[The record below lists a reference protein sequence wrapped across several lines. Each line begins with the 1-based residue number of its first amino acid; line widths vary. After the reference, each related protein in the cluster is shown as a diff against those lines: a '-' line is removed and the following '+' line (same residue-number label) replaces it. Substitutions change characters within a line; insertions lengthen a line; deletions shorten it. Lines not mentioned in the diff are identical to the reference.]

1 MRSWFQHLSIATR
14 VALGCAAVAGLGGL
28 CVASASALHSPGAML
43 RALLQVGAAALLVA
57 GAVFALCRW
66 LLARE
71 LAALHQ
77 LAAAIDSVELDGS
90 ALYRNLPARGPTEVE
105 RIVAAWNG
113 FALRFD
119 IKMHSV
125 RDTATA
131 LNAGTQQLG
140 NSGPGL
146 AEQAKAQAVTIQ
158 EVAARVRSAV
168 DGTSDTKRRA
178 DTLAERTRVCR
189 QRLQDASQ
197 RMAAIGETIK
207 ELGDA
212 SKSTQTVLQTI
223 DQVAFQTNLL
233 ALNAA
238 IEAARAGDHGRGFA
252 VVADEVRSL
261 ARRSAEAA
269 QGNED
274 VIARSLKASAKG
286 QDLVAALTA
295 LLGEAAGLA
304 QDLHGDSVALQQ
316 DVAAQGDA
324 VVIACARSE
333 DLVAQNEAA
342 VATATEV
349 AACALAITA
358 AAAAV
363 EACVWPSPEVD
374 DRDIVAIGEAD
385 PV

>member
-14 VALGCAAVAGLGGL
+14 VAIGCAAVAGVGGL
-28 CVASASALHSPGAML
+28 CLAGASALHSPGAML

-90 ALYRNLPARGPTEVE
+90 PLYRNLPARGPIEVE

-131 LNAGTQQLG
+131 LNAGTHQLDT
-140 NSGPGL
+140 SGPGL
-146 AEQAKAQAVTIQ
+146 AEQAKAQAGTIQ
-158 EVAARVRSAV
+158 EVAERVRSAV
-168 DGTSDTKRRA
+168 DGTGLTKRRA
-178 DTLAERTRVCR
+178 DVLAERTRTCR

-197 RMAAIGETIK
+197 RMAAIGATIQD
-207 ELGDA
+207 LGDA

-274 VIARSLKASAKG
+274 VIARSLQASAKG
-286 QDLVAALTA
+286 QELVRALTT
-295 LLGEAAGLA
+295 LLGEADGLV
-304 QDLHGDSVALQQ
+304 QELHGEAVALQQ
-316 DVAAQGDA
+316 DVAAQSDA
-324 VVIACARSE
+324 IVIACARSE
-333 DLVAQNEAA
+333 DLVAQTDAA
-342 VATATEV
+342 VAAATAV
-349 AACALAITA
+349 AACASTITA

-363 EACVWPSPEVD
+363 EACVWPPPEVD
-374 DRDIVAIGEAD
+374 DRDIVAVDEAN
-385 PV
+385 VG